1 MTILPKVIY
10 RFSAISIKVP
20 ITFFTELE
28 HIILQLIWNHKR
40 PRIAKV
46 ILRKEN
52 KAGSTTLPDFR
63 QCYKTVVIKTVWYR
77 HKTDINQ
84 WNWRQPRNKPTHPV
98 TPSIN
103 LQQRRQ
109 KYTMEKRQSLQ
120 QVVVGKL
127 DTHMLIHEVRTL
139 PHTINKN
146 NSKWL
151 KYDMTWK
158 LLEDNVNKTFSDLAM
173 FS

>member
-1 MTILPKVIY
+1 
-10 RFSAISIKVP
+10 
-20 ITFFTELE
+20 
-28 HIILQLIWNHKR
+28 
-40 PRIAKV
+40 
-46 ILRKEN
+46 
-52 KAGSTTLPDFR
+52 
-63 QCYKTVVIKTVWYR
+63 
-77 HKTDINQ
+77 
-84 WNWRQPRNKPTHPV
+84 
-98 TPSIN
+98 
-103 LQQRRQ
+103 
-109 KYTMEKRQSLQ
+109 MEKRQSLQ

-151 KYDMTWK
+151 KYDMTGK